1 MELDWL
7 YLGWSIR
14 LRQCF
19 VSAKDWRRFDDYD
32 GLIGQI
38 VGSMLVQ
45 QFGWWRSAKS
55 SVNGI
60 QILGVVVMAVS
71 IAFIK
76 FL

>member
-45 QFGWWRSAKS
+45 CWYNSLDG
-55 SVNGI
+55 
-60 QILGVVVMAVS
+60 GVQLSLVLTV
-71 IAFIK
+71 FK
-76 FL
+76 FWVLL